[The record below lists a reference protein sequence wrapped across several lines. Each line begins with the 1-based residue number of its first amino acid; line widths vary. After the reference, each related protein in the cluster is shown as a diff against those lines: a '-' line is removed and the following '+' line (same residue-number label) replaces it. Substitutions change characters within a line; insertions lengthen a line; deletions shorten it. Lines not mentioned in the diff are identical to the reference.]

1 MSKRITRVNELL
13 QREISEQLH
22 QRYRGEATPIT
33 ISSVDTSSDLRSARI
48 YYSVI
53 GDAAA
58 VDKAQDLFRR
68 VGRDLRE
75 RVKKRVILKYFPNFE
90 FCYDPSM
97 ERGAYINEL
106 LDDLNERDTHE

>member
-22 QRYRGEATPIT
+22 QRYQVEATSIT
-33 ISSVDTSSDLRSARI
+33 ISSVETSNDLRSARI

-53 GDAAA
+53 GESDA
-58 VDKAQDLFRR
+58 VEKARVLFRR
-68 VGRDLRE
+68 VGRDLRD
-75 RVKKRVILKYFPNFE
+75 RVRRRVILKYFPNFE
-90 FCYDPSM
+90 FCYDASM

-106 LDDLNERDTHE
+106 LDEMKESDIHE

>member
-33 ISSVDTSSDLRSARI
+33 ISSVETSNDLRAARI

-53 GDAAA
+53 GEEEA
-58 VDKAQDLFRR
+58 VEKARGLFRR
-68 VGRDLRE
+68 VGRDLRD
-75 RVKKRVILKYFPNFE
+75 RVRKRVILKYFPNFE

-97 ERGAYINEL
+97 VRGAHINEL
-106 LDDLNERDTHE
+106 LDDLNENDTHE

>member
-1 MSKRITRVNELL
+1 M
-13 QREISEQLH
+13 
-22 QRYRGEATPIT
+22 
-33 ISSVDTSSDLRSARI
+33 
-48 YYSVI
+48 I

-58 VDKAQDLFRR
+58 VDKAQNLFRR
-68 VGRDLRE
+68 VGRDLRD

-106 LDDLNERDTHE
+106 LDDLNESDTHE

>member
-53 GDAAA
+53 GDGAA
-58 VDKAQDLFRR
+58 VEKARVLFRR
-68 VGRDLRE
+68 VGRDLRD
-75 RVKKRVILKYFPNFE
+75 RVRKRVILKYFPNFE

-97 ERGAYINEL
+97 ERGAHINEL
-106 LDDLNERDTHE
+106 LDDLNESDTYE